1 MQDNSSEQ
9 DRPQP
14 GSPASPQEPPADAV
28 GPVADATETA
38 QAAQTAQVAQ
48 KQAPRTTREPQTAQA
63 PQASQTVAAEPAVVA
78 ADSGTAAEPV
88 SEEKPPAAAGQP
100 AAATPQPGW
109 WQRGSRLAMGAGAAA
124 VAAGLALVAFA
135 ATGGLSGTAQASSA
149 IPSPPRANKMFV
161 EDDNGTGADNQA
173 NIVQSAAPGLVHIM
187 FAAGATVGVGMVL
200 TPSGLVLT
208 TDHILGGAKRA
219 NVRTAL
225 TGRRFSAKI
234 LGADPA
240 EDLAL
245 LQIEGASS
253 PFKTVAIGNSRDF
266 AVGAAVTAVGSSGS
280 INSIALDIGN
290 LDSRH
295 DAATVSGKRLTGL
308 LESSL
313 QSLPSEETG
322 GPLVNLSGQAIGITV
337 AGAGHGLHYTGFAVP
352 INEALAAAKG
362 IQAAPRR

>member
-1 MQDNSSEQ
+1 MQDSTSEQ
-9 DRPQP
+9 DRPEP
-14 GSPASPQEPPADAV
+14 GSPAGPEKPPADAA
-28 GPVADATETA
+28 GGVADATETA
-38 QAAQTAQVAQ
+38 QADQT
-48 KQAPRTTREPQTAQA
+48 
-63 PQASQTVAAEPAVVA
+63 PQADQSVAAEPAVLAAGSGSVA
-78 ADSGTAAEPV
+78 EAVPD
-88 SEEKPPAAAGQP
+88 EKPPAAAGEP
-100 AAATPQPGW
+100 TAATPQPGW
-109 WQRGSRLAMGAGAAA
+109 WQRRSRLAMGVGAAGTA
-124 VAAGLALVAFA
+124 VGLAFVAFVAA
-135 ATGGLSGTAQASSA
+135 GGLSGSAQASST

-187 FAAGATVGVGMVL
+187 SAAGATVGVGMVL

-219 NVRTAL
+219 HVRTVL
-225 TGRRFSAKI
+225 TGRRFSAKVR
-234 LGADPA
+234 GADSA

-245 LQIEGASS
+245 LQIEGGSS

-280 INSIALDIGN
+280 INSISLDIGN
-290 LDSRH
+290 LASLH
-295 DAATVSGKRLTGL
+295 GAATVRGKRLTGL

-337 AGAGHGLHYTGFAVP
+337 AGSGSGLRSTGFAVP
-352 INEALAAAKG
+352 INEALAAAKS
-362 IQAAPRR
+362 IQASHSG

>member
-9 DRPQP
+9 DLPQP
-14 GSPASPQEPPADAV
+14 GSPAGPEKPPADAA

-38 QAAQTAQVAQ
+38 QADRTGQASQ
-48 KQAPRTTREPQTAQA
+48 KQAPRASQASQA

-78 ADSGTAAEPV
+78 AGSGTAAEPV
-88 SEEKPPAAAGQP
+88 SEEKPPAAAGERT
-100 AAATPQPGW
+100 AATPQPGW
-109 WQRGSRLAMGAGAAA
+109 WQRRSRLAMAIGAAA
-124 VAAGLALVAFA
+124 AAAGLALVAFA

-173 NIVQSAAPGLVHIM
+173 NIVQSAAPGLVHIVS
-187 FAAGATVGVGMVL
+187 AAGATVGVGMVL

-208 TDHILGGAKRA
+208 SDHILDGAGRA
-219 NVRTAL
+219 RVRTVLA
-225 TGRRFSAKI
+225 GRLFSAKV
-234 LGADPA
+234 LGADSA
-240 EDLAL
+240 ADLTL
-245 LQIEGASS
+245 LQIEGSSS

-266 AVGAAVTAVGSSGS
+266 AVGAAVTAVGSSS
-280 INSIALDIGN
+280 ITKSIALDLGN
-290 LDSRH
+290 LASLH
-295 DAATVSGKRLTGL
+295 GAATISGKRLTGL

-337 AGAGHGLHYTGFAVP
+337 AGAGHGLQYTGFAVP
-352 INEALAAAKG
+352 INEALAVAKR
-362 IQAAPRR
+362 IQAAR